1 MLDVK
6 TRWNTMGS
14 MIESF
19 LKLRKYI
26 EEALLELN
34 SSSLLDSI
42 DFEELS
48 ELSKILLPIKLTV
61 EALSRKDATL
71 HSAQIAVEFM
81 MKKIEESKSAIAINE
96 FKSNMEKRLDER
108 TDRNLINLFRSLKEP
123 GFVPSKQALNLASKL
138 LERLFKNDNDEDD
151 QILESEEELDSNEPV
166 WLTNCLCFCSKRNF
180 RQKNRMIFPK
190 SNKNLLF
197 SRKLGKE
204 QNI

>member
-1 MLDVK
+1 
-6 TRWNTMGS
+6 
-14 MIESF
+14 
-19 LKLRKYI
+19 
-26 EEALLELN
+26 LLELN

-42 DFEELS
+42 DFKELS

-81 MKKIEESKSAIAINE
+81 MQKIAESRSAIANE
-96 FKSNMEKRLDER
+96 FKSNMEKRLNER
-108 TDRNLINLFRSLKEP
+108 TDRNLINLFWSLKEP

-151 QILESEEELDSNEPV
+151 QILESEEEFDSNESVSMADELSLLLKQAELPPKES
-166 WLTNCLCFCSKRNF
+166 NNF
-180 RQKNRMIFPK
+180 
-190 SNKNLLF
+190 SKNLLF